1 MGCLIIN
8 VEGIITPKLPI
19 IVDVINPTLDIDI
32 QILPTYFLN
41 LQIYNTAFPL
51 TIGIQHNQHNIDC
64 TISAICEA
72 LFKGV
77 ISVETAEILID
88 YVGTETTVPVY
99 SNVDWIVRSD
109 DPLSY
114 WLNISYSG
122 HLEGTATFSALLN
135 EGIDRGTTVIFESV
149 DKNTIVTVP
158 LIQEGLREIY
168 VSDFELKDGG
178 TFNVLKQ

>member
-19 IVDVINPTLDIDI
+19 IVDVINPPLDIDI
-32 QILPTYFLN
+32 QILPTYSLN
-41 LQIYNTAFPL
+41 
-51 TIGIQHNQHNIDC
+51 C
-64 TISAICEA
+64 TISAICKA

-88 YVGTETTVPVY
+88 YVGTETTIPVY
-99 SNVDWIVRSD
+99 SNVDWIVRSN
-109 DPLSY
+109 DPFSY

>member
-8 VEGIITPKLPI
+8 VEGIVTPKLPI
-19 IVDVINPTLDIDI
+19 IVDVINTPLDIDI
-32 QILPTYFLN
+32 QN
-41 LQIYNTAFPL
+41 
-51 TIGIQHNQHNIDC
+51 NQHNIDC

-72 LFKGV
+72 LFEGV

-99 SNVDWIVRSD
+99 SNVDWVVRSE

>member
-8 VEGIITPKLPI
+8 VEGIITSKLPI
-19 IVDVINPTLDIDI
+19 TVEVINPTLDIDI
-32 QILPTYFLN
+32 QILP
-41 LQIYNTAFPL
+41 
-51 TIGIQHNQHNIDC
+51 QHNIDC

-72 LFKGV
+72 LFEGV

-99 SNVDWIVRSD
+99 SNVDWIVRSE

-122 HLEGTATFSALLN
+122 HREGTATFSALLN

-149 DKNTIVTVP
+149 DKNTIVTIP